1 MNMKS
6 FLRSVFCA
14 VAFFMSVG
22 AKGQD
27 KIITTHNDTV
37 ECRIVSISSTHI
49 NYEQTTDGY
58 TVGKFI
64 PISEVVEYNMGT
76 AKPVA
81 KKANKTVPIQYVPP
95 KRASLKP
102 WQMGTQFGGS
112 YLTAST
118 ADAENALSYFGVQ
131 SDESRAYYKKLKHGI
146 HLGVTV
152 RRLFEAIDGDMNM
165 GMGLKYRLSFFSSH
179 LDVMVPQGYH
189 LYYKFAETENI
200 YLHYWGLSYFVQQ
213 WLDKGHKFKITS
225 EISGGFVYLRDEV
238 RFDNP
243 VIIDNMLATG
253 NTLSTGKT
261 LGTDGELFFSYYP
274 LDYLSI
280 NIGGGYFISKFRE
293 FTISTGNQVKT
304 LSVGG
309 DKAENYSHLH
319 YSIGIQFHF

>member
-14 VAFFMSVG
+14 IAFFMSVG

-49 NYEQTTDGY
+49 NYELTVDGY

-64 PISEVVEYNMGT
+64 PISEVAEYNMGT

-81 KKANKTVPIQYVPP
+81 KEANKTIPIQYVPP

-118 ADAENALSYFGVQ
+118 ADAENALSNLGVP
-131 SDESRAYYKKLKHGI
+131 SDESRAYYKKLKHGM

-152 RRLFEAIDGDMNM
+152 RRLFETIDGETNM
-165 GMGLKYRLSFFSSH
+165 GMGLKYRFSLFSSN
-179 LDVMVPQGYH
+179 LDVMVPQWY
-189 LYYKFAETENI
+189 LYYNFAETENI
-200 YLHYWGLSYFVQQ
+200 YMHYWGLSYFVQQ

-225 EISGGFVYLRDEV
+225 EISGGFAYLRDEV

-243 VIIDNMLATG
+243 VINDNMLATG
-253 NTLSTGKT
+253 KT
-261 LGTDGELFFSYYP
+261 LGADGELFFSYYP

-293 FTISTGNQVKT
+293 FTFSTGNKVQTV
-304 LSVGG
+304 SFDG
-309 DKAENYSHLH
+309 DDVEDYSHLH